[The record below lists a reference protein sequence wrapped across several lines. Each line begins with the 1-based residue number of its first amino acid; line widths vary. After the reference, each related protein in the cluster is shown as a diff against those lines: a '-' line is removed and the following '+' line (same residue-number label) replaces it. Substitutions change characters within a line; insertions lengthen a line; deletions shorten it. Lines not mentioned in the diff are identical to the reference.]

1 VGFVLEGDIANA
13 RKDWD
18 AAARAYRTA
27 LQQGS
32 APDIATRLHAVLV
45 AAGKGAEAQK
55 FAATWQKD
63 HPKDAVFLAYLGEQ
77 ALAQKD
83 YAAAEK
89 TYEAALALQPNSV
102 LVLNNLAWV
111 KGQLK
116 KDGALELAEKAN
128 NLAPNQPAMMDT
140 LAMLLADKGDFKRA
154 IEVQA
159 KALELQPTNAG
170 LRLNLARIYIKSGDK
185 PRARGELEALDKLGD
200 GFAGRAEV
208 LAMLKAL

>member
-1 VGFVLEGDIANA
+1 
-13 RKDWD
+13 
-18 AAARAYRTA
+18 
-27 LQQGS
+27 
-32 APDIATRLHAVLV
+32 
-45 AAGKGAEAQK
+45 
-55 FAATWQKD
+55 
-63 HPKDAVFLAYLGEQ
+63 VFLAYLGEQ